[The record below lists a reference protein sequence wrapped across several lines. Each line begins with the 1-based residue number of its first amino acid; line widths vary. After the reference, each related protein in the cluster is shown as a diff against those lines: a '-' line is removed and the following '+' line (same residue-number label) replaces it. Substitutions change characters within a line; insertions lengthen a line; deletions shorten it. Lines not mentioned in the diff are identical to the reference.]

1 MKTQFLYHPENDA
14 YIASE
19 IIEAI
24 KFHQSHS
31 LQGMRIGD
39 INALG
44 DDLFEAIKNCD
55 VLILLIGT
63 TFEKIAPIVWMN
75 ALQHQRPIVGIDI
88 HTIPDEWGE
97 TRKKGGAFNTDGTFV
112 GGKKAELFKIYD
124 LPKEQDGISYIKNN
138 IEMWCEKAIEHVR
151 SNYGIT

>member
-75 ALQHQRPIVGIDI
+75 ECAS
-88 HTIPDEWGE
+88 
-97 TRKKGGAFNTDGTFV
+97 AS
-112 GGKKAELFKIYD
+112 KAN
-124 LPKEQDGISYIKNN
+124 S
-138 IEMWCEKAIEHVR
+138 WH
-151 SNYGIT
+151 